1 MRMAHRRS
9 EGPMAV
15 RTKLAA
21 LILAMSAALG
31 TPAPHAQPAEPTAA
45 GLWLKQSDDGRPIL
59 WILFVEQNGVYEG
72 VMAKLF
78 PRPQDP
84 PYSIC
89 AKCTDDRKDAPLLG
103 IAFVR
108 DMKRNGMNY
117 EDGNILDPRDG
128 SVYRAIMTISPDS
141 QTLTVRGYVGIPLFG
156 MNEVWYRLP
165 DSAIEML
172 DPTVIA
178 KYRADLASSDSSA
191 SALRPRTNAKPR
203 PNAPQR

>member
-128 SVYRAIMTISPDS
+128 SVYRARMTLGADG
-141 QTLTVRGYVGIPLFG
+141 QTLTVRGYLGIPLFG
-156 MNEVWYRLP
+156 MDEVWHRLP
-165 DSAIEML
+165 DSALAQL
-172 DPTVIA
+172 DPAVIA
-178 KYRADLASSDSSA
+178 KYRPDLMPDASSA
-191 SALRPRTNAKPR
+191 SSRQPTSRRPRAITPAR
-203 PNAPQR
+203 